1 MSRRAR
7 DLLIGVALTAVT
19 FAGMAWQAGAT
30 ARGVGSLFIR
40 SYERGERV
48 HLAML
53 SRGYTGTLPRLSAP
67 DHADHQES
75 R

>member
-1 MSRRAR
+1 MP
-7 DLLIGVALTAVT
+7 AL
-19 FAGMAWQAGAT
+19 GAT
-30 ARGVGSLFIR
+30 LGTLFIR

-53 SRGYTGTLPRLSAP
+53 SRGYTGRLPALRPLTATGAQWAASGIVPLACAAASAT
-67 DHADHQES
+67 ALVA